1 MDKLAMMF
9 GCQRWMANKGIH
21 AGLLFCALLVTAAQ
35 GETGKLPDGAIV
47 QEAEV
52 PAIPV
57 TVTVAESRD
66 LEVWEASVGQLE
78 AKIAPLIAAEVAGRL
93 TAVYADVGDHIEQGQ
108 LLAEIDAEDFRLTR
122 DMAQAD
128 IDRLQALI
136 HAQQLKVK
144 RFRALVKKKSANQS
158 TLDDA
163 EAQLG
168 ALHAELTSAQVRLQ
182 QARRDISKTRITSP
196 IDGRVDDTRVSM
208 GDYVKTGSPLMRIGN
223 LRWLKARLP
232 YPETLLPRL
241 NAGLPVRLTSP
252 SAPDV
257 TVETTVSEVRPSVTF
272 GSRSAQIIVNVENP
286 GPWKPGATVTGVV
299 RVALHENAIL
309 LPEISVVRRPTG
321 TVVYV
326 VHEGKSVQ
334 RRVITGL
341 RHEGQVEILSGIKAG
356 ERVVADG
363 AGFLAEGA
371 AVKVIAP

>member
-1 MDKLAMMF
+1 MVF
-9 GCQRWMANKGIH
+9 GCQRWMVNKGIH

-35 GETGKLPDGAIV
+35 GETGKLPDGTIV
-47 QEAEV
+47 QEAAV

-57 TVTVAESRD
+57 TVTFAESRD

-108 LLAEIDAEDFRLTR
+108 LLAEIDAEDFHLTR

-299 RVALHENAIL
+299 RVALHENAVL

-334 RRVITGL
+334 RRIITGL